1 MKVFISYSHAQG
13 EWVLDRL
20 VPCLKAGGAEVVI
33 DVERFRAGGGVY
45 RQMDAAQDQAER
57 HVLVLSAAY
66 LASPPCQREM
76 LRAIARDPKFE
87 HSMVLPVRRDDAS
100 LPDPIK
106 VPDPLYVDLRDDTK
120 SAPWALLLREC
131 DASLGTAAPNWLAA
145 RGEVRKKL
153 DDLRSVNFIVAHG
166 VKWLELIADI
176 TARPGKSF
184 PLIFMNAGEAVKRNT
199 LIETILGAIGAP
211 SALRRPSDDLQA
223 LSRAIQQRTFTSLG
237 FLNFD
242 FVQGRRGYDKD
253 LHGALRY
260 LVRDAKPRRLQLL
273 VQSHAPFSELLPG
286 REFTSEDF
294 LEPVD
299 LRSQP

>member
-45 RQMDAAQDQAER
+45 RQMDDAQDQAER

-66 LASPPCQREM
+66 LASAPCQHEM
-76 LRAIARDPKFE
+76 RRAIARDPKFE
-87 HSMVLPVRRDDAS
+87 HHMVLPVRRDDAG
-100 LPDPIK
+100 LPAPIK
-106 VPDPLYVDLRDDTK
+106 RPDPLYVDLRDDTQ

-131 DASLGTAAPNWLAA
+131 DATLGTTAPDWLAA
-145 RGEVRKKL
+145 RDAVRGKL
-153 DDLRSVNFIVAHG
+153 DDLRSVNFIVARG
-166 VKWLELIADI
+166 VKWRELIEDI

-184 PLIFMNAGEAVKRNT
+184 PMINMNSGEAVLRHT
-199 LIETILGAIGAP
+199 LIETILGRIGAP
-211 SALRRPSDDLQA
+211 TVLRRPSEDLAA
-223 LSRAIQQRTFTSLG
+223 LSRVIGQRAHTSLG
-237 FLNFD
+237 LLEFD

-260 LVRDAKPRRLQLL
+260 LV
-273 VQSHAPFSELLPG
+273 
-286 REFTSEDF
+286 
-294 LEPVD
+294 
-299 LRSQP
+299 